1 MANNLLDEQEEA
13 QEVLAELVRAGIN
26 DLIEDYTVAKSF
38 GDFEIDVS

>member
-1 MANNLLDEQEEA
+1 VLEE
-13 QEVLAELVRAGIN
+13 LAKAGIK